1 MVKFFSRTCLFT
13 IFTILTVFVSAQDSQ
28 KNEKPQMADA
38 LRSSGKIYVV
48 VTVLVIILVGL
59 FIYLVNTD
67 RKISRL
73 EKNGRKI
80 L

>member
-1 MVKFFSRTCLFT
+1 MSKLFARVFFFIIALMLS
-13 IFTILTVFVSAQDSQ
+13 VFVHAQDSL

-48 VTVLVIILVGL
+48 VTVLVIILIGL
-59 FIYLVNTD
+59 FIYLINTD

-73 EKNGRKI
+73 EKKTK
-80 L
+80 

>member
-1 MVKFFSRTCLFT
+1 MFKIFSRVYLFIIAT
-13 IFTILTVFVSAQDSQ
+13 MLSAFAYAQDSL

-48 VTVLVIILVGL
+48 VTVLVIIMIGL
-59 FIYLVNTD
+59 FIYIVNTD

-73 EKNGRKI
+73 EKNNK
-80 L
+80 

>member
-1 MVKFFSRTCLFT
+1 MAKFFSRACLFT
-13 IFTILTVFVSAQDSQ
+13 IFSMLSLFVSAQDSL
-28 KNEKPQMADA
+28 KNERPQMADT

-59 FIYLVNTD
+59 FIYLINTD

-73 EKNGRKI
+73 EKNGR
-80 L
+80 

>member
-1 MVKFFSRTCLFT
+1 MFKIILRVYLF
-13 IFTILTVFVSAQDSQ
+13 IMSVILSVFAYAQDSL

-48 VTVLVIILVGL
+48 VTVLVIILIGL
-59 FIYLVNTD
+59 FIYLINTD

-73 EKNGRKI
+73 EKK
-80 L
+80 

>member
-1 MVKFFSRTCLFT
+1 MFKIFARVYFFIIATTLS
-13 IFTILTVFVSAQDSQ
+13 VFVHAQDSL

-48 VTVLVIILVGL
+48 VIVLVIILIGL
-59 FIYLVNTD
+59 FIYLINTD

-73 EKNGRKI
+73 EKK
-80 L
+80 